1 LGRAYEEIKPPPK
14 RLKRILASVIL
25 WFLGRGFQAAA
36 YVDEYVKDEVR
47 RWEDGTTIVIGV
59 APCGP
64 YMSIRK
70 QGTRLRFL
78 GNVNTPDADIII
90 MFNNIEAA
98 LLILTGQIGI
108 DRAYAEHRFSIKGD
122 LCSIGMPMVR
132 CLYIVE
138 SYLFPNFINKKIL
151 KRPPERSSSKF
162 TVYFHTIF
170 GV

>member
-1 LGRAYEEIKPPPK
+1 M
-14 RLKRILASVIL
+14 SV
-25 WFLGRGFQAAA
+25 
-36 YVDEYVKDEVR
+36 
-47 RWEDGTTIVIGV
+47 
-59 APCGP
+59 
-64 YMSIRK
+64 RK
-70 QGTRLRFL
+70 QGTTIRFL
-78 GNVNTPDADIII
+78 GNVNTPDADVII